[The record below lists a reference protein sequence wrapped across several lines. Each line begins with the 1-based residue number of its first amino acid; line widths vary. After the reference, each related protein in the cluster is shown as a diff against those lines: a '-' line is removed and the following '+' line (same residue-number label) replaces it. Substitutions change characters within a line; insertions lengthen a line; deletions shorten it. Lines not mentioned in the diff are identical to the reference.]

1 MPSARTTFG
10 PESSAGGIETSLS
23 EQDTQP
29 IMTNSIRAFNL
40 GSPLMKN
47 IKNISIVA
55 LLLTA
60 TAVLATDE
68 DAVMDRP
75 SFSASQS
82 MTISAVVEAIDH
94 ETRVVTVRKPDGEA
108 VTFTA
113 SDEARN
119 LDQVEVGDVLIAEYV
134 ETVTDDVIAN
144 DGMEGKAAAVSAM
157 ARTKEGDMPGI
168 AAMEAI
174 VVTATVEEIN
184 IEMNTFQLKGP
195 DGTVNEYVARN
206 PENLKRAIVGD
217 LVVITVTEA
226 MAITVE
232 EQAAD

>member
-1 MPSARTTFG
+1 
-10 PESSAGGIETSLS
+10 
-23 EQDTQP
+23 
-29 IMTNSIRAFNL
+29 
-40 GSPLMKN
+40 MK
-47 IKNISIVA
+47 KFKYISIMALSLATTVA
-55 LLLTA
+55 L
-60 TAVLATDE
+60 AVDE
-68 DAVMDRP
+68 DAMMDKP

-134 ETVTDDVIAN
+134 ESVSIDVIAN
-144 DGMEGKAAAVSAM
+144 EGMEAGAAEVAAV
-157 ARTKEGDMPGI
+157 ARTEKGEMPGL
-168 AAMEAI
+168 AAMGST

-184 IEMNTFQLKGP
+184 LELNTFKLKGP
-195 DGTVNEYVARN
+195 DGTINEYAARN
-206 PENLKRAIVGD
+206 PENLKRAAVGD

-226 MAITVE
+226 LAITVE
-232 EQAAD
+232 QQPAN

>member
-1 MPSARTTFG
+1 
-10 PESSAGGIETSLS
+10 
-23 EQDTQP
+23 
-29 IMTNSIRAFNL
+29 
-40 GSPLMKN
+40 MKN
-47 IKNISIVA
+47 IKYISIVA

-60 TAVLATDE
+60 TVVLAADE
-68 DAVMDRP
+68 EAMLDRP

-108 VTFTA
+108 LTFTV

-119 LDQVEVGDVLIAEYV
+119 LDQVEVGDVLIAEYIESV
-134 ETVTDDVIAN
+134 SINVMAN
-144 DGMEGKAAAVSAM
+144 EGMEADAAEVSAM
-157 ARTKEGDMPGI
+157 ARTKKGEMPGF
-168 AAMEAI
+168 AAMDAT

-184 IEMNTFQLKGP
+184 LEMNTFKLKGP

-206 PENLKRAIVGD
+206 PENLKRAAVGD

-226 MAITVE
+226 LAITVE
-232 EQAAD
+232 EQPAN

>member
-1 MPSARTTFG
+1 
-10 PESSAGGIETSLS
+10 
-23 EQDTQP
+23 
-29 IMTNSIRAFNL
+29 
-40 GSPLMKN
+40 MK
-47 IKNISIVA
+47 KFKYISIMALSLATTVA
-55 LLLTA
+55 L
-60 TAVLATDE
+60 AVDE
-68 DAVMDRP
+68 DAMMDKP

-134 ETVTDDVIAN
+134 ESVSIDVIAN
-144 DGMEGKAAAVSAM
+144 EGMEAGAAEVAAV
-157 ARTKEGDMPGI
+157 ARTEKGEMPGL
-168 AAMEAI
+168 AAMGST

-184 IEMNTFQLKGP
+184 LELNTFKLKGP
-195 DGTVNEYVARN
+195 DGTINEYAARN
-206 PENLKRAIVGD
+206 PENLKRAAVGD

-226 MAITVE
+226 LAITVE
-232 EQAAD
+232 EQPAD